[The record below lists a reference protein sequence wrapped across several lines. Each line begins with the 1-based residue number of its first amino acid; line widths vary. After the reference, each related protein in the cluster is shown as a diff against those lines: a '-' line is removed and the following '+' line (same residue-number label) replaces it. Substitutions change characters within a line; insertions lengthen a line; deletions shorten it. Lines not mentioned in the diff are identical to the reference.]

1 MLAVFKTG
9 GKQYS
14 VKAGQ
19 ILKVEKLEGKKGD
32 NISFKDV
39 LAVSENSQNTIGAP
53 LVDGAIV
60 EAKILDQIRDKK
72 IIVFKKR
79 KRQNYRSTQGHR
91 QYLTVL
97 KIESISMGGKKSASK
112 KKETVINKPVKKAVP
127 KKKAVELEETKNLD
141 NFDEDVT
148 ERAGKIIDDADI
160 PDMAEGG
167 RIGLAAGGMG
177 RRAFLKLMA
186 ALGLTGA
193 AAKYGLPTLFKK
205 ATPKVTKE
213 LTQVPIKNIE
223 GMPAWFKPL
232 VNKVIKEGDDVTKKF
247 ATKEREIVH
256 QVSLE
261 GKIGKDALQAWK
273 KNPDDVPYGATSLV
287 ENTYMEDIPPLPLNP
302 TRKDDN
308 KDDDLFREYDGE

>member
-53 LVDGAIV
+53 LVDGAVV

-97 KIESISMGGKKSASK
+97 KIESISMGGKKSVLT
-112 KKETVINKPVKKAVP
+112 KKETATNKPQKKSTP
-127 KKKAVELEETKNLD
+127 KKKA
-141 NFDEDVT
+141 
-148 ERAGKIIDDADI
+148 A
-160 PDMAEGG
+160 P
-167 RIGLAAGGMG
+167 
-177 RRAFLKLMA
+177 
-186 ALGLTGA
+186 
-193 AAKYGLPTLFKK
+193 KK
-205 ATPKVTKE
+205 AAPKK
-213 LTQVPIKNIE
+213 
-223 GMPAWFKPL
+223 AF
-232 VNKVIKEGDDVTKKF
+232 TKKTT
-247 ATKEREIVH
+247 TKKTV
-256 QVSLE
+256 
-261 GKIGKDALQAWK
+261 K
-273 KNPDDVPYGATSLV
+273 KKTITL
-287 ENTYMEDIPPLPLNP
+287 TED
-302 TRKDDN
+302 K
-308 KDDDLFREYDGE
+308 